1 MADPEVTMYRT
12 ASHLLNGNGG
22 NILVVTILILFG
34 VSVIGTTLA
43 MISST
48 DLKISGNQRTH
59 TTALYVAEAGLNEV
73 LHRVA
78 LSDPTDATVGGWTG
92 NAAIRDPNDPVD
104 PNWESRGRNVQ
115 QYELRVRRMDVRFDE
130 KLRELYDSAMS
141 RGLWKG
147 TAAVHNH
154 VEYWAEGVLVYFDA
168 VGAVAAPNDAEH
180 PIATR
185 ESLKQYDPGLFALV
199 QETMAYKGKVDWRY
213 RK

>member
-1 MADPEVTMYRT
+1 MYRT

-59 TTALYVAEAGLNEV
+59 TTALYIAEAGLNEV

-104 PNWESRGRNVQ
+104 PNWEARVYLTSPANAPAGGGSVVTTGTLQNPGNPYM
-115 QYELRVRRMDVRFDE
+115 QY
-130 KLRELYDSAMS
+130 SA
-141 RGLWKG
+141 
-147 TAAVHNH
+147 
-154 VEYWAEGVLVYFDA
+154 
-168 VGAVAAPNDAEH
+168 
-180 PIATR
+180 
-185 ESLKQYDPGLFALV
+185 
-199 QETMAYKGKVDWRY
+199 
-213 RK
+213 